1 MKPEDISPAFPQTIT
16 GTPFGDIQCFGISKR
31 EYIATQLL
39 TALIAKNSNNSFK
52 FLVDMSLEM
61 ADELIDKAKI
71 QQDDMESK
79 HSDG

>member
-1 MKPEDISPAFPQTIT
+1 MDPIKIDPLYPQTVR
-16 GTPFGDIQCFGISKR
+16 GPHNEFQYFGISKK

-52 FLVDMSLEM
+52 FLVDMSFEM

-71 QQDDMESK
+71 QQDNVESK
-79 HSDG
+79 HSNG

>member
-1 MKPEDISPAFPQTIT
+1 MDPIKIDPLYPQTIR
-16 GTPFGDIQCFGISKR
+16 GPHKDFQYLGISKR

-61 ADELIDKAKI
+61 ADELIEKAQN
-71 QQDDMESK
+71 QQDNVESK
-79 HSDG
+79 HNNG